1 MPDYP
6 PFTQITQR
14 WPDGKVATQVTHY
27 TSFESLVVRDAD
39 GHEYMLIAGRIIP
52 RGGSIEIAAVPE

>member
-1 MPDYP
+1 MTADCP

-14 WPDGKVATQVTHY
+14 WADGTETVQVTRY
-27 TSFESLVVRDAD
+27 TSFESIAVRDSN

-52 RGGSIEIAAVPE
+52 RGGSIEISAV